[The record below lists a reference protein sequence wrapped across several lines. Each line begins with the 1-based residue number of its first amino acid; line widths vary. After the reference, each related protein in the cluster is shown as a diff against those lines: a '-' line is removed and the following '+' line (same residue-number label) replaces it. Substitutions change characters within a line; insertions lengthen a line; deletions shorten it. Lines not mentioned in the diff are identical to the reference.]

1 MACFASA
8 PCGLPIA
15 IVVSALN
22 DEQGIYMSN
31 VTYEDREAWGKRSLS
46 DVEHGFFEKETHK
59 LKRTKKVNV
68 DMKDEES
75 YAHFYSHPEFAGIVC
90 EIADDMIGQKVPVK
104 FSLQCKSGEL
114 ALVVGEVVKEVLNAL
129 VDANGKRI
137 ANANVFNM
145 KRCVGSDEM
154 HEKLAAALIWFDS
167 PWMLLP
173 GATVTN
179 STSFIGYGISVM
191 RPEGKKTFDT
201 LHTWARERSNSL
213 SAAVKDEEDDKTAV
227 QSTEAFFSHVLILI
241 GEVLM
246 LMHCW
251 FATFFDFLIVYLCVF
266 TCRCSVDSRGGR

>member
-46 DVEHGFFEKETHK
+46 DVEHGFFEKETNK

-129 VDANGKRI
+129 VDTNGKRI
-137 ANANVFNM
+137 ANANVFSM

-154 HEKLAAALIWFDS
+154 HEKLGAALIWFDS

-191 RPEGKKTFDT
+191 RPEGKKHSTRCIPGQGKGAI
-201 LHTWARERSNSL
+201 HCQRL
-213 SAAVKDEEDDKTAV
+213 SKLKKMTRR
-227 QSTEAFFSHVLILI
+227 QCNQPRRFFP
-241 GEVLM
+241 
-246 LMHCW
+246 
-251 FATFFDFLIVYLCVF
+251 TY
-266 TCRCSVDSRGGR
+266 